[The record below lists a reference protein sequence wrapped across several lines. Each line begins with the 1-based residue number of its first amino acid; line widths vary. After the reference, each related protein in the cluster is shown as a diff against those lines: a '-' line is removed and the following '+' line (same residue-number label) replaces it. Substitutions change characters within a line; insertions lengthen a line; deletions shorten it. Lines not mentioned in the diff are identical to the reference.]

1 VIKRLALRA
10 ALSPITQSPGLHY
23 QILGGHA
30 EHAVMARKPESAGL
44 LCFIDSMT
52 LACPVRTRRANDRSA
67 IRPPGPVV
75 SWGWK

>member
-1 VIKRLALRA
+1 MRLWHPNR
-10 ALSPITQSPGLHY
+10 SRP
-23 QILGGHA
+23 
-30 EHAVMARKPESAGL
+30 GL

-52 LACPVRTRRANDRSA
+52 LACPVRTGRTNAMSA